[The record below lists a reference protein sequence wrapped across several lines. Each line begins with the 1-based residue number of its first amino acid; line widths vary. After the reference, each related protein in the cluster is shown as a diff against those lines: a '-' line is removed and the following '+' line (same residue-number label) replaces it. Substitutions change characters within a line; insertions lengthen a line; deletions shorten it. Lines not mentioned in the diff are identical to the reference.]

1 MDPSCFSLAEAPADS
16 WSAVPQAVRRGAP
29 LPPEFEPLFGPLR
42 AGSIDALM
50 VIGQIGQSLD
60 GRIATVGGR
69 LEYINGAAG
78 LAHLHRLRAVV
89 DAVVVG
95 IGTVLCDDPRLTVRH
110 VAGPDPARVVIDPH
124 GRLHADAR
132 LLADDGARRVV
143 VTSAAASAP
152 DADAT
157 PLPKGVE
164 RLVLPA
170 ADGRLE
176 PAAIL
181 AALAAAGFRR
191 ILIEGG
197 ADTLSRFLAA
207 GCLDRLHVM
216 VAPIILGSGRPG
228 CTLPPIADAEDAL
241 RPRVRTVPLGD
252 EVLFDC
258 DLSAQRRPVG
268 PAVPVGPATPG
279 APAAPV
285 GFANTSR

>member
-1 MDPSCFSLAEAPADS
+1 MSLGEALADA

-29 LPPEFEPLFGPLR
+29 LPPEYEPLFGPLR
-42 AGSIDALM
+42 TGSVDALM

-95 IGTVLCDDPRLTVRH
+95 VGTALCDDPRLTVRH

-124 GRLHADAR
+124 GRLDTDAR
-132 LLADDGARRVV
+132 LLADDGVRRIV
-143 VTSAAASAP
+143 VTSAAAPQGAEARRLP
-152 DADAT
+152 D
-157 PLPKGVE
+157 GVE
-164 RLVLPA
+164 RLVVPA
-170 ADGRLE
+170 TDGRLE

-207 GCLDRLHVM
+207 GCLDRLHVT

-268 PAVPVGPATPG
+268 PAVGPAAPG
-279 APAAPV
+279 APVAPV
-285 GFANTSR
+285 GRANTSR